1 MDRRIGGR
9 RESSREGSNREI
21 SNSAPA
27 SDAAIVAGM
36 AAVAAVGVGAS
47 RPRAPRRAIR
57 RPAGSGGGGG
67 GEYLVEAHDGP
78 YVVGLAN
85 AFVGNSWRNQ
95 MVAELQY
102 AADQNPEIEDL
113 LIANA
118 DNDVSTM
125 NSQISDMVASGVDI
139 LLVNAVSSTASN
151 AELERAHDAG
161 VVVVSFDATVDTPVS
176 IRVNTDPAEFGR
188 VGAEYLVD
196 AMGGSGSVIALNG
209 IAGNPVSEARW
220 AAAQEVLDA
229 AGIEIVGQANAD
241 WDLAAGRTAAAD
253 LLAAHPDVTGIYS
266 QGGAMS
272 VGALQALEAA
282 GRDPLPVPG
291 EGNNQFLKVWS
302 ELNEASGWTSVVRPR
317 PVSRRAGVGG
327 CTVGPPR
334 RGPGTGRDHPAPGH
348 HPGDA
353 RRLRPARPAGFAV
366 AAERPARRRHPGPVR
381 LTSADVTT
389 VPFPAPRRAVPARP
403 SGVSKRFGPT
413 DALAGVDLTIR
424 AGEVLALLGENGAGK
439 STLIKVMAGVIA
451 ARRGRMPSAGG
462 GRASDA
468 ARRPAS
474 RHRLRVP
481 GAVAVPGPDRRREHL
496 DRPAAAR
503 VSARSTGGRCARD
516 RRACSRRGGARRAIR
531 GAASRTCRCRERQ
544 LVEIA
549 KALAQGPRILI
560 LDEATS
566 ALPRREVA
574 KVFAVLRRL
583 RAAGAGAVVYLSTGW
598 TRSFELADRM
608 HGASRRAQRRD
619 LCGGDRGPTGE
630 VVEMMVGREYR
641 HVFPP
646 RTARPTRRD
655 RRCWRAP
662 DLPRPAG
669 LRDISSRGQARRGG
683 RARRAHGQGQR
694 ELLLALFGVPRDLG
708 TAGGVAAGRR
718 IASPGRRRT
727 SAWR

>member
-1 MDRRIGGR
+1 MRSATRRPR
-9 RESSREGSNREI
+9 PTR
-21 SNSAPA
+21 
-27 SDAAIVAGM
+27 AIVAGM
-36 AAVAAVGVGAS
+36 AAVAALGVGAS
-47 RPRAPRRAIR
+47 AAASTTPGDTAA
-57 RPAGSGGGGG
+57 AGSGGGGG

-188 VGAEYLVD
+188 VGAQYLVD

-302 ELNEASGWTSVVRPR
+302 ELNEESGWTSVAPAHGPSLVVR
-317 PVSRRAGVGG
+317 
-327 CTVGPPR
+327 
-334 RGPGTGRDHPAPGH
+334 
-348 HPGDA
+348 
-353 RRLRPARPAGFAV
+353 
-366 AAERPARRRHPGPVR
+366 
-381 LTSADVTT
+381 
-389 VPFPAPRRAVPARP
+389 
-403 SGVSKRFGPT
+403 
-413 DALAGVDLTIR
+413 AL
-424 AGEVLALLGENGAGK
+424 
-439 STLIKVMAGVIA
+439 
-451 ARRGRMPSAGG
+451 
-462 GRASDA
+462 
-468 ARRPAS
+468 
-474 RHRLRVP
+474 
-481 GAVAVPGPDRRREHL
+481 
-496 DRPAAAR
+496 
-503 VSARSTGGRCARD
+503 
-516 RRACSRRGGARRAIR
+516 
-531 GAASRTCRCRERQ
+531 
-544 LVEIA
+544 
-549 KALAQGPRILI
+549 
-560 LDEATS
+560 
-566 ALPRREVA
+566 EVA
-574 KVFAVLRRL
+574 LSVLHGEDPGQDVIIPL
-583 RAAGAGAVVYLSTGW
+583 PVITQE
-598 TRSFELADRM
+598 TLADYVR
-608 HGASRRAQRRD
+608 
-619 LCGGDRGPTGE
+619 
-630 VVEMMVGREYR
+630 
-641 HVFPP
+641 
-646 RTARPTRRD
+646 
-655 RRCWRAP
+655 P
-662 DLPRPAG
+662 DLPDSLWLPSD
-669 LRDISSRGQARRGG
+669 LPDDVIQD
-683 RARRAHGQGQR
+683 
-694 ELLLALFGVPRDLG
+694 LFG
-708 TAGGVAAGRR
+708 
-718 IASPGRRRT
+718 
-727 SAWR
+727 

>member
-1 MDRRIGGR
+1 MRSATRRPR
-9 RESSREGSNREI
+9 PTR
-21 SNSAPA
+21 
-27 SDAAIVAGM
+27 AIVAGM
-36 AAVAAVGVGAS
+36 AAVAALGVGAS
-47 RPRAPRRAIR
+47 AAASTTPGDTAA
-57 RPAGSGGGGG
+57 AGSGGGGG

-302 ELNEASGWTSVVRPR
+302 ELNEAVGMDVGGSGAR
-317 PVSRRAGVGG
+317 PVPRRAGVGG
-327 CTVGPPR
+327 GTVGPPR

-389 VPFPAPRRAVPARP
+389 VPVPADPGAPFAARL

-439 STLIKVMAGVIA
+439 STLVKVLTGVIA
-451 ARRGRMPSAGG
+451 PDLGRIEVGG
-462 GRASDA
+462 EEFGALTPHRAEE
-468 ARRPAS
+468 
-474 RHRLRVP
+474 L
-481 GAVAVPGPDRRREHL
+481 GI
-496 DRPAAAR
+496 AR
-503 VSARSTGGRCARD
+503 VAQELSLFPEMDVAANVLIGREPRRLGLID
-516 RRACSRRGGARRAIR
+516 RRALRARTTELLGLLGVSLDPRLVVRRLSLA
-531 GAASRTCRCRERQ
+531 ERQ

-549 KALAQGPRILI
+549 KAMARAPRILV
-560 LDEATS
+560 LDEPTS
-566 ALPRREVA
+566 GLREHEVEQL
-574 KVFAVLRRL
+574 FTAVGRL
-583 RAAGAGAVVYLSTGW
+583 REQGARSCSSATAW
-598 TRSFELADRM
+598 TRCSP
-608 HGASRRAQRRD
+608 S
-619 LCGGDRGPTGE
+619 P
-630 VVEMMVGREYR
+630 
-641 HVFPP
+641 
-646 RTARPTRRD
+646 
-655 RRCWRAP
+655 
-662 DLPRPAG
+662 
-669 LRDISSRGQARRGG
+669 
-683 RARRAHGQGQR
+683 
-694 ELLLALFGVPRDLG
+694 
-708 TAGGVAAGRR
+708 
-718 IASPGRRRT
+718 IASPCSRT
-727 SAWR
+727 AATPARWPAPTPIATTWCG